1 MTATVENALTHSAI
15 VPVQVLLEQYAISH
29 PEIDSDEALEAQLD
43 LIERAYHFST
53 LHHAGQVRKSG
64 EPFMV
69 HCTQVV
75 LTLIGLQ
82 LDAVTIAAGLL
93 HDVVEDVEDVS
104 IEQLA
109 AEFGEEVAVLVNGV
123 TKITGLSFRSQE
135 ELQADYFRKML
146 VSMAKDVRVI
156 LIKLADRLHNMRTL
170 SYLAEE
176 KQQRISLETREIYA
190 PLAHRFGMAKIKSEL
205 EDLSLK
211 YISPEVYRDL
221 ASKLDQKRVERE
233 RLIDEIRQPIVKALK
248 DAGIDA
254 TVNGRAKHFY
264 SIYTKMQRR
273 NRSFEEIYD
282 LLALRVVTDS
292 LPNCYHA
299 LGIIHT
305 LYTPIFDRFKDYV
318 SRPKMNMYQSLHTTV
333 IASNSE
339 TAEIQIRTREM
350 DRIAEVGIAAHWL
363 YKEGHEEVHG
373 DEERQDWLSQA
384 LDWQTDMTDP
394 KEFMNYLRMDLY
406 DDAIFVFT
414 PRGDLKELP
423 QGASVLDFAFAI
435 HTDIGLHCS
444 GAKVNGSIAP
454 LASKLNN
461 GDTVTIITSPHQTP
475 SSYWLDIVKTTK
487 ASSKIRSWF
496 KKATL
501 EQSISLGEDLLERE
515 LKRLR
520 IKRKISDDLEALAK
534 EYGLPDSN
542 RLYAAI
548 GRGEYAATQI
558 AQRLLPDE
566 AEPEKK
572 PPKES
577 VLTRFVDRMRRSRG
591 GVKVKGIDNLLIRF
605 AQCCQPVPGDPI
617 IGFITRGRGV
627 TVHHKDCTNIVN
639 DLERRL
645 EVDWDVDKDQ
655 FFIVGLRVYGT
666 DRPGLLNE
674 ISRTITDAGINITH
688 AAMKTTDG
696 LADGNFGIEVEH
708 LSQFERLIV
717 RIRKIKGVER
727 VERESGVKQGG
738 VSEDVFDHFDQVPD
752 N

>member
-1 MTATVENALTHSAI
+1 MTATAENLLTSSAI

-29 PEIDSDEALEAQLD
+29 PEIDSDEALEVQLD

-53 LHHAGQVRKSG
+53 LHHAGQIRKSG

-75 LTLIGLQ
+75 LTLISLQ

-104 IEQLA
+104 IEQLG
-109 AEFGEEVAVLVNGV
+109 AEFGEEVAILVNGV

-135 ELQADYFRKML
+135 EMQAEYFRKML

-170 SYLAEE
+170 SYLEKE
-176 KQQRISLETREIYA
+176 KQNRISLETREIYA

-211 YISPEVYRDL
+211 YLSPEIYRDL
-221 ASKLDQKRVERE
+221 ANKLDQKKEERE
-233 RLIDEIRQPIVKALK
+233 RLIDDIREPIVKALK
-248 DAGIDA
+248 EAGIDA

-264 SIYTKMQRR
+264 SIYTKIQRG
-273 NRSFEEIYD
+273 NRSFEDIYD

-292 LPNCYHA
+292 VPNCYHA
-299 LGIIHT
+299 MGIIHT
-305 LYTPIFDRFKDYV
+305 LYTPIFERFKDYV

-333 IASNSE
+333 IASNGE

-350 DRIAEVGIAAHWL
+350 DRIAEVGIAAHWI
-363 YKEGHEEVHG
+363 YKGSRNGVQDNGEPL
-373 DEERQDWLSQA
+373 DWLSEA

-414 PRGDLKELP
+414 PLGDLKELP

-444 GAKVNGSIAP
+444 GAKVNGNIAP
-454 LASKLNN
+454 LARKLNN

-501 EQSISLGEDLLERE
+501 EQSISLGEDLLGRE
-515 LKRLR
+515 MKRLR
-520 IKRKISDDLEALAK
+520 IKPQISEDLDTLAR
-534 EYGLPDSN
+534 EYGLFDAN

-548 GRGEYAATQI
+548 GRGEYAASQV
-558 AQRLLPDE
+558 AQRLLQDDPATE
-566 AEPEKK
+566 TEQ
-572 PPKES
+572 PKTS
-577 VLTRFVDRMRRSRG
+577 VLTRFVDRIRRSPG

-627 TVHHKDCTNIVN
+627 TVHNKECSNIIN

-645 EVDWDVDKDQ
+645 EVHWDVEKDQ
-655 FFIVGLRVYGT
+655 FFVVGLRVYGN

-674 ISRTITDAGINITH
+674 MSKTITEAGINITH

-696 LADGNFGIEVEH
+696 LADGSFGIEVEH
-708 LSQFERLIV
+708 LSQFERLLV
-717 RIRKIKGVER
+717 RIKKIKGVER
-727 VERESGVKQGG
+727 VERESGMKKDGDP
-738 VSEDVFDHFDQVPD
+738 ENVFDHLEGVSDD
-752 N
+752 

>member
-82 LDAVTIAAGLL
+82 LDSVTIAAGLL

-254 TVNGRAKHFY
+254 TVNGRAKHFH

-515 LKRLR
+515 MKRLR

-534 EYGLPDSN
+534 EYGLPDAN

-566 AEPEKK
+566 AEPEKE
-572 PPKES
+572 PPKRS

>member
-211 YISPEVYRDL
+211 YLSPEVYRDL

-515 LKRLR
+515 MKRLR

-534 EYGLPDSN
+534 EYGLPDAN

-566 AEPEKK
+566 AEPEKE
-572 PPKES
+572 PTKES

-655 FFIVGLRVYGT
+655 FFIVGLRVYGI

>member
-1 MTATVENALTHSAI
+1 MTATAENLLTSSAI

-29 PEIDSDEALEAQLD
+29 PEIDSDEALEVQLD

-53 LHHAGQVRKSG
+53 LHHAGQIRKSG

-75 LTLIGLQ
+75 LTLISLQ

-104 IEQLA
+104 IEQLG
-109 AEFGEEVAVLVNGV
+109 AEFGEEVAILVNGV

-135 ELQADYFRKML
+135 EMQAEYFRKML

-170 SYLAEE
+170 SYLEKE
-176 KQQRISLETREIYA
+176 KQNRISLETREIYA

-211 YISPEVYRDL
+211 YLSPEIYRDL
-221 ASKLDQKRVERE
+221 ANKLDQKKEERE
-233 RLIDEIRQPIVKALK
+233 RLIDDIREPIVKALK
-248 DAGIDA
+248 EAGIDA

-264 SIYTKMQRR
+264 SIYTKIQRD
-273 NRSFEEIYD
+273 NRSFEDIYD

-292 LPNCYHA
+292 VPNCYHA
-299 LGIIHT
+299 MGIIHT
-305 LYTPIFDRFKDYV
+305 LYTPIFERFKDYV

-333 IASNSE
+333 IASNGE

-350 DRIAEVGIAAHWL
+350 DRIAEVGIAAHWI
-363 YKEGHEEVHG
+363 YKGSRNGVQDNGEPL
-373 DEERQDWLSQA
+373 DWLSEA

-414 PRGDLKELP
+414 PLGDLKELP

-444 GAKVNGSIAP
+444 GAKVNGNIAP
-454 LASKLNN
+454 LARKLNN

-501 EQSISLGEDLLERE
+501 EQSISLGEDLLGRE
-515 LKRLR
+515 MKRLR
-520 IKRKISDDLEALAK
+520 IKPQISEDLDTLAR
-534 EYGLPDSN
+534 EYGLFDAN

-548 GRGEYAATQI
+548 GRGEYAASQV
-558 AQRLLPDE
+558 AQRLLQDDPATE
-566 AEPEKK
+566 TEQ
-572 PPKES
+572 PKTS
-577 VLTRFVDRMRRSRG
+577 VLTRFVDRIRRSPG

-627 TVHHKDCTNIVN
+627 TVHNKECSNIIN

-645 EVDWDVDKDQ
+645 EVHWDVEKDQ
-655 FFIVGLRVYGT
+655 FFVVGLRVYGN

-674 ISRTITDAGINITH
+674 MSKTITEAGINITH

-696 LADGNFGIEVEH
+696 LADGSFGIEVEH
-708 LSQFERLIV
+708 LSQFERLLV
-717 RIRKIKGVER
+717 RIKKIKGVER
-727 VERESGVKQGG
+727 VERESGMKKDGDP
-738 VSEDVFDHFDQVPD
+738 ENVFDHLEGVSDD
-752 N
+752 